1 MDTKKKKNY
10 LKKKVKTTEM
20 LKQNWVIFEWKI

>member
-1 MDTKKKKNY
+1 MDTKKKK
-10 LKKKVKTTEM
+10 LFKKKVKTTEM